1 MKSFLNVSSAGSS
14 GNKAD
19 WVARGNRVLLGNVKR
34 EELVFRK
41 GRGAYLYDV
50 DGNAYLDF
58 LGGVAIHVL
67 GHCHPRV
74 TVAVQKQAQRL
85 LHTSNLYYH
94 EPQILLA
101 EFLVRET
108 FADRVFFA
116 NSGAEATEAA
126 IKLARRYG
134 ARTGRYHL
142 LAMEGSFHG
151 RTLGSL
157 TLTGQQKI
165 REGIGPLPPGFDWA
179 PFNDF
184 EAVVRQVTPE
194 TVAIFVEPIQGEGG
208 IVPATV
214 EFLKKLRI
222 FTRENDI
229 LLVFDEIQTGVGRT
243 GTLFSYESY
252 EVIPDVLLSA
262 KALGGGLPL
271 GAMLTT
277 ESLASF
283 LPPGSH
289 GSTFGGNP
297 VACAAG
303 LAVLETL
310 YEEGYL
316 PDGVSRISG
325 VLWQE
330 LLELSKLYPEW
341 IREIRGK
348 GMMIGIVLPERASEV
363 KDRFLREKILV
374 NATGG
379 EVIRLLPPVNLSLD
393 EISSFIGTADRV
405 FSSLGKP
412 GGRILEK
419 GE

>member
-1 MKSFLNVSSAGSS
+1 MKTNPNGSSSAPS
-14 GNKAD
+14 GGESE
-19 WVARGNRVLLGNVKR
+19 WIARGSRVLLGNVKR
-34 EELVFRK
+34 DDLVFRK
-41 GRGAYLYDV
+41 GRGAYLYDI
-50 DGNAYLDF
+50 DGHAYLDF
-58 LGGVAIHVL
+58 IGGVAIHVL

-101 EFLVRET
+101 ELLVRES

-116 NSGAEATEAA
+116 NSGAEVVEAA

-134 ARTGRYHL
+134 AKSGRYQL

-157 TLTGQQKI
+157 TLTGQKKI

-184 EAVVRQVTPE
+184 EAVVSHVTPE

-208 IVPATV
+208 VIPATS
-214 EFLKKLRI
+214 EFLKKLRD
-222 FTRENDI
+222 FSREKDI
-229 LLVFDEIQTGVGRT
+229 LLVFDEIQTGIGRT
-243 GTLFSYESY
+243 GTLFAYESCD
-252 EVIPDVLLSA
+252 VVPDILLSA

-271 GAMLTT
+271 GALLTT
-277 ESLASF
+277 ESLGSF

-316 PDGVSRISG
+316 PDGVARISE

-330 LLELSKLYPEW
+330 LSELAELYPEW
-341 IREIRGK
+341 ILEIRGM
-348 GMMIGIVLPERASEV
+348 GMMIGLVLPERAVEV
-363 KDRFLREKILV
+363 KDRFLKEKVLV
-374 NATGG
+374 NATGPN
-379 EVIRLLPPVNLSLD
+379 VIRLLPPVNLSLD
-393 EISSFIGTADRV
+393 EISSFFESADRV
-405 FSSLGKP
+405 FASMGAP
-412 GGRILEK
+412 GGKKLENK
-419 GE
+419 G